1 MSGAELYLV
10 AKLVSAGVKYAK
22 TKSDAKKLKSQA
34 YQAEIKGRVDIL
46 NKVGITEYINAKP
59 KIALLLFPSIVFL
72 REGSAVASNPNK
84 STAVRAMNSAT
95 AAAPFWTM
103 PQAEKNKPDLSSPLL
118 MVSISITSAAIEVA
132 KKTSAPDAIP
142 FKT

>member
-1 MSGAELYLV
+1 M
-10 AKLVSAGVKYAK
+10 
-22 TKSDAKKLKSQA
+22 
-34 YQAEIKGRVDIL
+34 
-46 NKVGITEYINAKP
+46 N
-59 KIALLLFPSIVFL
+59 
-72 REGSAVASNPNK
+72 
-84 STAVRAMNSAT
+84 RAI